1 MSKTRG
7 RGTCRT
13 PQGIFVILFV
23 LACGR
28 AFAQETIANDHF
40 ILRLNSAG
48 IASLKNVR
56 GPEDVEFIRDGGT
69 LGHVRVRY
77 RMEEGPWL
85 DFKTESLSDRRTINL
100 AAGAA
105 APQILMVYNG
115 SGWYDYDAELELT
128 ERFRLDGDALIWT
141 LHFRNVTD
149 KPVEIAEFA
158 LPLPF
163 DVRDGGEGIV
173 MDAKIAGMGSRISWT
188 PADRKGQALI
198 LTSLDSCPLYEPAQH
213 ERNFKKAGLEEIRT
227 ENGVPVVY
235 VHSGGK
241 TAPGGKS
248 SAEAPPT
255 HTRLLLSPKFTPEDE
270 ITYVFEF
277 RWTGLSPTA
286 R

>member
-7 RGTCRT
+7 RETPGTTRV
-13 PQGIFVILFV
+13 IFVILFL
-23 LACGR
+23 LAGGR
-28 AFAQETIANDHF
+28 AFAQETIANDDF
-40 ILRLNSAG
+40 NLRLNSAG
-48 IASLKNVR
+48 IVSLKNVR
-56 GPEDVEFIRDGGT
+56 GPEGVEFIRDGGT
-69 LGHVRVRY
+69 LGHVQVRY

-105 APQILMVYNG
+105 APQILLVYNG

-149 KPVEIAEFA
+149 KPVEIVEFA

-163 DVRDGGEGIV
+163 DARDGGRIV
-173 MDAKIAGMGSRISWT
+173 MDSEIAGMESRISWT
-188 PADRKGQALI
+188 PAERKGQVLI
-198 LTSLDSCPLYEPAQH
+198 LTSLASCPLYEPAQH
-213 ERNFKKAGLEEIRT
+213 ERNFKKAGLEELRT
-227 ENGVPVVY
+227 DKGVPIVY

-241 TAPGGKS
+241 AAPGEKN
-248 SAEAPPT
+248 SAEAPPA
-255 HTRLLLSPKFTPEDE
+255 HTRLLLTPKFTPGDE
-270 ITYVFEF
+270 ITYAFAF
-277 RWTGLSPTA
+277 RWTGLSPAA